1 MMKISYFASLL
12 MGLLLL
18 LGCAE
23 KKDPQTAIA
32 SANLKT
38 ATAMFDAFNQHDWN
52 KMASFYAADAK
63 FLDPAYGIDWVK
75 KNKTELMANYAAMQ
89 KVSPDIKDQISAIF
103 AGDDKVS
110 IQFTSSGTTEGHQ
123 WTLPI
128 STILTF
134 KDGKI
139 ISDATYYDK

>member
-1 MMKISYFASLL
+1 MKISYGSGLL

-23 KKDPQTAIA
+23 KKDPQAAIA
-32 SANLKT
+32 TANLKK
-38 ATAMFDAFNQHDWN
+38 ATAMFEAFNQHDWN

-63 FLDPAYGIDWVK
+63 FLDPSYGMDWVR
-75 KNKTELMANYAAMQ
+75 KNKADLMANYAAMQ
-89 KVSPDIKDQISAIF
+89 KASPDIKDQISAIF
-103 AGDDKVS
+103 AADDKVS
-110 IQFTSSGTTEGHQ
+110 IQFASSGTTKGHQ

-139 ISDATYYDK
+139 INDATYYDK